1 MRPMGADV
9 FEFVVLGALGPHLR
23 SMLADLE
30 IDDRPSETVLFLRD
44 SDESVLLALLAKIA
58 GDDREVQA
66 IRCVTAG

>member
-1 MRPMGADV
+1 MAAEM

-30 IDDRPSETVLFLRD
+30 VDDRPSETVLFLQN
-44 SDESVLLALLAKIA
+44 SDESALLSLLAKIA
-58 GDDREVQA
+58 ANDREVQA

>member
-1 MRPMGADV
+1 MAAEM

-23 SMLADLE
+23 SMLADLD

-44 SDESVLLALLAKIA
+44 SDESVLLSLLARIA
-58 GDDREVQA
+58 ADDREVQA

>member
-1 MRPMGADV
+1 MAAEV

-23 SMLADLE
+23 SMLADLD

-44 SDESVLLALLAKIA
+44 SDESALLSLLAKIA
-58 GDDREVQA
+58 AKDREVQA

>member
-1 MRPMGADV
+1 MAAEM

-23 SMLADLE
+23 SMLADLDV
-30 IDDRPSETVLFLRD
+30 DDRPGETVLFLQD
-44 SDESVLLALLAKIA
+44 SDESALLSLLAKIA

>member
-1 MRPMGADV
+1 MAAEM

-23 SMLADLE
+23 SMLADLD

-44 SDESVLLALLAKIA
+44 SDESVLLSLLARIA
-58 GDDREVQA
+58 ADDLEVQA

>member
-1 MRPMGADV
+1 MAAEM

-23 SMLADLE
+23 SMLADLD

-44 SDESVLLALLAKIA
+44 SDESMLLLLLAKIA

>member
-1 MRPMGADV
+1 MASET
-9 FEFVVLGALGPHLR
+9 FEFVVLGALGPQLR
-23 SMLADLE
+23 SMLADLD

-44 SDESVLLALLAKIA
+44 SDESMLLSLLAKIA

>member
-1 MRPMGADV
+1 MAAEV

-23 SMLADLE
+23 SMLADLDV
-30 IDDRPSETVLFLRD
+30 DDRPSETVLFLQD
-44 SDESVLLALLAKIA
+44 SDESAMLSLLAKIA